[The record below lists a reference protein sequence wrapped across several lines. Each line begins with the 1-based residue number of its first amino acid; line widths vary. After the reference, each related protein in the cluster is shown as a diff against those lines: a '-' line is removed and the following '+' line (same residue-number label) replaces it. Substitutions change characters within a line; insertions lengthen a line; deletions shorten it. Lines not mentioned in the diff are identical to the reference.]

1 MRIRSGSEFVDI
13 LEDYLKKKNLSRRQ
27 FCAMVDINPSTIGA
41 WKSKNVMPSV
51 DLVAKVAKFMNVSL
65 DWLVNRDENIIESIQ
80 EPEDLSYD
88 INTQKKLSS
97 DAFLSLLDKLL
108 EERNISKNHLCITLD
123 IATSTFT
130 NWKNNNSLPSSDT
143 LLKLANFFKVDP
155 YYLVFGIENHSISER
170 ERKRCYDTGFYDG
183 QKYILDQL
191 KDIKPKK

>member
-1 MRIRSGSEFVDI
+1 MRTCNEIAFI
-13 LEDYLKKKNLSRRQ
+13 LEEYLKTKKISLRQ
-27 FCAMVDINPSTIGA
+27 FANLIDYSHSAISSWKKKDTVLPSIEII
-41 WKSKNVMPSV
+41 SKI
-51 DLVAKVAKFMNVSL
+51 AKFMNVSL
-65 DWLVNRDENIIESIQ
+65 DWLVNGDENIIESIQ

-108 EERNISKNHLCITLD
+108 EERNLSKNQLCSNLNITRS
-123 IATSTFT
+123 AFT
-130 NWKNNNSLPSSDT
+130 NWKLHNSLPSSDT

-183 QKYILDQL
+183 QKYILEQL

>member
-1 MRIRSGSEFVDI
+1 MRTCEEFLKI
-13 LEDYLKKKNLSRRQ
+13 LDDYLKTKNLSRRQ
-27 FCAMVDINPSTIGA
+27 FCILTDIPTTTLSS
-41 WKSKNVMPSV
+41 WKSKNLLPSV
-51 DLVAKVAKFMNVSL
+51 EFVAKIAKFMNVSL
-65 DWLVNRDENIIESIQ
+65 DWLVNGDENIIESIQ

-97 DAFLSLLDKLL
+97 DEFLSLLDKLL

-155 YYLVFGIENHSISER
+155 YYLVFGIENHSISKR
-170 ERKRCYDTGFYDG
+170 ERKRCYDTGFYNG

-191 KDIKPKK
+191 KDIKPKEQ